1 MVGPNKCAIFAAH
14 ISHQSHTNTMQVL
27 NGNEVSKALREQ
39 IKQEVIALKNAGKKT
54 PHLAAILVG
63 TDGASMTY
71 VGAKEKDCKEVGF
84 DSTVLRFDASITEEE
99 LLAEVEKINQNASI
113 DGLIVQL
120 PLPKHINEKKITE
133 AISYKKDVDG
143 FHPMN
148 VGLMFKG
155 LPCFLPATPFGIV
168 KLLEHYNI
176 ETIGKH
182 CVVIGRSDI
191 VGKPMSA
198 LMLQKNCTVTV
209 CHSRTV
215 NIEEHIKR
223 ADIVI
228 AAVGIPEYV
237 KGSMIKDGAVV
248 IDVGITRVE
257 DATAKNGYRL
267 KGDVDYNSC
276 AEKASYITPVPGGV
290 GPMTRVGLLLNTL
303 NAVKLA

>member
-1 MVGPNKCAIFAAH
+1 
-14 ISHQSHTNTMQVL
+14 MQIL
-27 NGNEVSKALREQ
+27 NGNEVSKKLREE
-39 IKQEVIALKNAGKKT
+39 IKNEVGMLKNAGKKT

-63 TDGASMTY
+63 SDGASMTY
-71 VGAKEKDCKEVGF
+71 VAAKEKDCKEVGF
-84 DSTVLRFDASITEEE
+84 DSTVLRFDATMTEAE
-99 LLAEVEKINQNASI
+99 LIAEVEKINNNPAI

-120 PLPKHINEKKITE
+120 PLPKHINEKKVTE
-133 AISYKKDVDG
+133 TIDYRKDVDG

-155 LPCFLPATPFGIV
+155 LPCFLPATPFGII

-176 ETIGKH
+176 ETNGKH

-198 LMLQKNCTVTV
+198 LMLQKNSTVTV
-209 CHSRTV
+209 CHSRTI

-237 KGSMIKDGAVV
+237 KAHMIKDGAVV

-257 DATAKNGYRL
+257 DASTKSGYRL
-267 KGDVDYNSC
+267 KGDVAYEEC
-276 AEKASYITPVPGGV
+276 ATKASYITPVPGGV

-303 NAVKLA
+303 NAVKNK

>member
-1 MVGPNKCAIFAAH
+1 M
-14 ISHQSHTNTMQVL
+14 
-27 NGNEVSKALREQ
+27 
-39 IKQEVIALKNAGKKT
+39 KQHGSKT

-63 TDGASMTY
+63 NDGASMTY

-84 DSTVLRFDASITEEE
+84 DSTVLRFDASITETE
-99 LLAEVEKINQNASI
+99 LLNEVEKINNNPEI

-133 AISYKKDVDG
+133 AIHYKKDVDG

-155 LPCFLPATPFGIV
+155 LPCFLPATPFGII
-168 KLLEHYNI
+168 KLLEHYQINI
-176 ETIGKH
+176 AGEH

-198 LMLQKNCTVTV
+198 LMLQKNATVTV
-209 CHSRTV
+209 CHSKTK
-215 NIEEHIKR
+215 NIESLIKQ

-237 KGSMIKDGAVV
+237 KADMIKEGAVV

-267 KGDVDYNSC
+267 KGDVDFDDC
-276 AEKASYITPVPGGV
+276 AAKASYITPVPGGV

-303 NAVKLA
+303 NAVKMK

>member
-1 MVGPNKCAIFAAH
+1 
-14 ISHQSHTNTMQVL
+14 MQVL
-27 NGNEVSKALREQ
+27 NGNEVSKKLREE
-39 IKQEVIALKNAGKKT
+39 IKQQVTKLKAAGKKT

-63 TDGASMTY
+63 NDGASMTY
-71 VGAKEKDCKEVGF
+71 VSAKEKDCMEVGF
-84 DSTVLRFDASITEEE
+84 DSTVLRFDASITEEA
-99 LLAEVEKINQNASI
+99 LLAEVEKINNNPDI

-133 AISYKKDVDG
+133 TIHYRKDVDG

-155 LPCFLPATPFGIV
+155 LPCFLPATPYGIV
-168 KLLEHYNI
+168 KLIEHYGI
-176 ETIGKH
+176 ETNGKH

-237 KGSMIKDGAVV
+237 KAHMIKDGAVV

-257 DATAKNGYRL
+257 DASTKSGYRL
-267 KGDVDYNSC
+267 KGDVAYEEC
-276 AEKASYITPVPGGV
+276 AAKASYITPVPGGV

-303 NAVKLA
+303 NAVKNK

>member
-1 MVGPNKCAIFAAH
+1 
-14 ISHQSHTNTMQVL
+14 MQVL
-27 NGNEVSKALREQ
+27 NGNEVSKKIRED
-39 IKQEVIALKNAGKKT
+39 IKNEVATLKAAGKKT

-63 TDGASMTY
+63 NDGASMTY
-71 VGAKEKDCKEVGF
+71 VGAKEKDCMEVGF
-84 DSTVLRFDASITEEE
+84 DSTVLRFDASMTETELIT
-99 LLAEVEKINQNASI
+99 EVEKINNNPAI

-133 AISYKKDVDG
+133 TIDYRKDVDG

-155 LPCFLPATPFGIV
+155 LPCFLPATPYGIV

-176 ETIGKH
+176 ETNGKH

-237 KGSMIKDGAVV
+237 KAHMIKDGAVV

-257 DATAKNGYRL
+257 DASTKSGYRL
-267 KGDVDYNSC
+267 KGDVAFEEC
-276 AEKASYITPVPGGV
+276 AAKASYITPVPGGV

-303 NAVKLA
+303 NAVKNK

>member
-1 MVGPNKCAIFAAH
+1 
-14 ISHQSHTNTMQVL
+14 MQIL
-27 NGNEVSKALREQ
+27 NGNEVSKKLRED
-39 IKQEVIALKNAGKKT
+39 IKQEVATLKVAGKKT

-63 TDGASMTY
+63 NDGASMTY
-71 VGAKEKDCKEVGF
+71 VGAKEKDCMEVGF
-84 DSTVLRFDASITEEE
+84 DSTVLRFDASITEEA
-99 LLAEVEKINQNASI
+99 LLAEVEKINNNPDI

-120 PLPKHINEKKITE
+120 PLPKHINEKKVTE
-133 AISYKKDVDG
+133 TIDYRKDVDG

-155 LPCFLPATPFGIV
+155 LPCFLPATPYGIV
-168 KLLEHYNI
+168 KLIEHYGI
-176 ETIGKH
+176 ETNGKH

-237 KGSMIKDGAVV
+237 KAHMIKDGAVI

-257 DATAKNGYRL
+257 DASTKSGYRL
-267 KGDVDYNSC
+267 KGDVAYEEC
-276 AEKASYITPVPGGV
+276 AAKASYITPVPGGV

-303 NAVKLA
+303 NAVKNK

>member
-1 MVGPNKCAIFAAH
+1 
-14 ISHQSHTNTMQVL
+14 MQVL
-27 NGNEVSKALREQ
+27 NGNEVSKKLRED
-39 IKQEVIALKNAGKKT
+39 IKQEVATLKAAGKKT

-63 TDGASMTY
+63 NDGASMTY
-71 VGAKEKDCKEVGF
+71 VGAKEKDCMEVGF
-84 DSTVLRFDASITEEE
+84 DSTVLRFDASITEEA
-99 LLAEVEKINQNASI
+99 LLAEVEKINNNPDI

-120 PLPKHINEKKITE
+120 PLPKHINEKKVTE
-133 AISYKKDVDG
+133 TIDYRKDVDG

-155 LPCFLPATPFGIV
+155 LPCFLPATPYGIV
-168 KLLEHYNI
+168 KLIEHYGI
-176 ETIGKH
+176 ETNGKH

-237 KGSMIKDGAVV
+237 KAHMIKDGAVV

-257 DATAKNGYRL
+257 DASTKSGYRL
-267 KGDVDYNSC
+267 KGDVAYEEC
-276 AEKASYITPVPGGV
+276 AAKASYITPVPGGV

-303 NAVKLA
+303 NAVKNK

>member
-1 MVGPNKCAIFAAH
+1 
-14 ISHQSHTNTMQVL
+14 MQIL
-27 NGNEVSKALREQ
+27 NGNEVSKKLREE
-39 IKQEVIALKNAGKKT
+39 IKNEVAMLKNVGKKT

-63 TDGASMTY
+63 SDGASMTY
-71 VGAKEKDCKEVGF
+71 VAAKEKDCKEVGF
-84 DSTVLRFDASITEEE
+84 DSTVLRFDATMTETE
-99 LLAEVEKINQNASI
+99 LIAEVEKINNNPAI

-120 PLPKHINEKKITE
+120 PLPKHINEKKVTE
-133 AISYKKDVDG
+133 TIDYLKDVDG

-155 LPCFLPATPFGIV
+155 LPCFLPATPYGVI

-176 ETIGKH
+176 ETNGKH

-237 KGSMIKDGAVV
+237 KAHMIKDGAVV

-257 DATAKNGYRL
+257 DASTKSGYRL
-267 KGDVDYNSC
+267 KGDVAYEEC
-276 AEKASYITPVPGGV
+276 AAKASYITPVPGGV

-303 NAVKLA
+303 NAVKNK

>member
-1 MVGPNKCAIFAAH
+1 MKLI
-14 ISHQSHTNTMQVL
+14 
-27 NGNEVSKALREQ
+27 NGNEVSQIIRLQ
-39 IKQEVIALKNAGKKT
+39 IKDEVLKIKSSGKKV

-63 TDGASMTY
+63 EDGASKTY
-71 VGAKEKDCKEVGF
+71 VAAKEKDCLEVGF
-84 DSTVLRFDASITEEE
+84 NSTVLRFDSSIIESE
-99 LLAEVEKINQNASI
+99 LLLEIEKINNNPEI

-133 AISYKKDVDG
+133 SISYKKDVDG
-143 FHPMN
+143 FHPYN

-155 LPCFLPATPFGIV
+155 LPTFLPATPYGII
-168 KLLEHYNI
+168 KLLEYYQI
-176 ETIGKH
+176 ETSGKH

-215 NIEEHIKR
+215 DLAKFTLD

-228 AAVGIPEYV
+228 AAI
-237 KGSMIKDGAVV
+237 GSPKFLKANMIKEGAVV

-257 DATAKNGYRL
+257 DANSKKGFKL
-267 KGDVDYNSC
+267 LGDVDFEELS
-276 AEKASYITPVPGGV
+276 EKASWITPVPGGV

-303 NAVKLA
+303 DAVRINL